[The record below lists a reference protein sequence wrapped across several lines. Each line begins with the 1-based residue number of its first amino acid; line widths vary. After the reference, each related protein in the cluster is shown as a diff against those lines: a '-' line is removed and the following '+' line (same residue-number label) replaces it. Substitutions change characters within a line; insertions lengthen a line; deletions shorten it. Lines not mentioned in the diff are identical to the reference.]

1 MTNCACCGKL
11 SEAHKSV
18 NCMICNKPYRIE
30 CANVSAAEARK
41 IHSNTGYSWTC
52 KNCLQVSHDLS
63 GLRLLISALQDEIKA
78 LKDSLLVPPAASK
91 IPLVEME
98 GIIQEIGER
107 EKRKNNIII
116 FGCEETGTE
125 SRSEQNEV
133 DGSLITDIC
142 SSIGL
147 VDDNVKVFRLGKYD
161 PSQSNRKRPIKV
173 TFSSES
179 NVTLVFRNLA
189 KVRENPKFSA
199 LSIFRDRTPMQ
210 IQLYKEVKAELNER
224 LNNGE
229 SELKI
234 KYTRGIPTIVRALN

>member
-1 MTNCACCGKL
+1 MPNCACCDKL
-11 SEAHKSV
+11 SESHKTV

-78 LKDSLLVPPAASK
+78 LKNSILVPPVVSK
-91 IPLVEME
+91 IPLVEVE

-107 EKRKNNIII
+107 ERRKNNIIV
-116 FGCEETGTE
+116 FGCEETVSE
-125 SRSEQNEV
+125 SRTEQSEV
-133 DGSLITDIC
+133 DVSLIADIC
-142 SSIGL
+142 STIGL
-147 VDDNVKVFRLGKYD
+147 VDDNMKVSRLGKYD
-161 PSQSNRKRPIKV
+161 PSQTNRKRPIKV
-173 TFSSES
+173 TFSSELS
-179 NVTLVFRNLA
+179 VALVFRNLA
-189 KVRENPKFSA
+189 KVRGNPKFSA

-210 IQLYKEVKAELNER
+210 IQLHKEIKAELNER

-229 SELKI
+229 TDLKI
-234 KYTRGIPTIVRALN
+234 KYTRGIPTVVRSLN